1 MNSILIDYK
10 NIVITDMK
18 NLMLKLGS
26 VPKTKYYLGLIL
38 IIPSYQKKIL
48 EGKEVGQSRIRYI
61 NDIHFVDSI
70 NNFFFVIYDKIKK
83 ICEIHPTIGLD
94 KELEYIIS
102 TIYSGIP
109 SETTIWIGFDTNDN
123 SYIESAVKAGFAHP
137 YICRRSPLGYNFE
150 NFGLSLFRD
159 NNKHTIFDKE
169 SIRNEIKY
177 VIKQYNNNQSSNCS
191 LHIKF
196 TTNTIE
202 KLKNLT
208 DQGQSKNKDGT
219 ITQKELGGSLS
230 VFKISKINNK
240 IVYIIKINKITPGIE
255 EEVTIAP
262 SRYNFHSHPKEAYIR
277 HSVKNGW
284 PSYHDYLGFLNLKE
298 TIFHCVS
305 TIEGMYIISL
315 NKYWKTK
322 TSKIDN
328 SFIKKWYDI
337 DHEEKITY
345 KQYITKVNK
354 IKYKGKK
361 IPVFKV
367 KYIPWSKGS
376 EIFTIS
382 YNKIGD
388 SCLATDESLKTYN
401 KYN

>member
-1 MNSILIDYK
+1 MDSILIDYK
-10 NIVITDMK
+10 NIVMSYMK
-18 NLMLKLGS
+18 NLIIKLGY

-38 IIPSYQKKIL
+38 IIPSDQKKIL
-48 EGKEVGQSRIRYI
+48 ETKKVGKDRVQYI
-61 NDIHFVDSI
+61 NNIEFVNSI
-70 NNFFFVIYDKIKK
+70 TKFFFVIYDKDRK
-83 ICEIHPTIGLD
+83 ICEIRPKIGVE
-94 KELEYIIS
+94 KELSNIIS
-102 TIYSGIP
+102 TIYNGIP
-109 SETTIWIGFDTNDN
+109 TDTTIWVGFNTNN
-123 SYIESAVKAGFAHP
+123 KSYIQLAVNEGFANP
-137 YICRRSPLGYNFE
+137 YICRKSPLGYNFE
-150 NFGLSLFRD
+150 NFGLCLFRD
-159 NNKHTIFDKE
+159 NNKGTIFNKE
-169 SIRNEIKY
+169 SIKNEIIY
-177 VIKQYNNNQSSNCS
+177 VIKQYNKNQSNNCS
-191 LHIKF
+191 LHVKF

-202 KLKNLT
+202 KLKKLT

-219 ITQKELGGSLS
+219 ISQKELVGSLC

-240 IVYIIKINKITPGIE
+240 IVYIVKINKITPGIE

-284 PSYHDYLGFLNLKE
+284 PSYHDYQGFLKLKQ

-322 TSKIDN
+322 TSKIHN

-345 KQYITKVNK
+345 KQYINIVNK
-354 IKYKGKK
+354 IKYKGNK
-361 IPVFKV
+361 IPLFEVQ
-367 KYIPWSKGS
+367 YIPWSKGS
-376 EIFTIS
+376 HIITIS

-388 SCLATDESLKTYN
+388 SCLATDESFKTYN